1 MNPFAAKARHQYS
14 DKRQQSETWQ
24 LSETF
29 YSADKSQRST
39 VAEMRFSKAAGDSV
53 PKRALPSQ
61 SMDGKY
67 QQPGK
72 HLPGKHATYQYRDRA
87 LQGSASSAI
96 NTERQAGFSKLPHD
110 NQRGRKCVGV
120 QHSTELGGKKKTTAT
135 QSDHDTSSRWKS
147 GSTLADQTDSRRVKT
162 PSVPHTTAETGRTP
176 AGTLT
181 SDESAAA
188 IRPEDIII
196 VRRYN
201 LNSSTAEKQ
210 AEDKGQTAKRHVVRL
225 VRNNVVSPL
234 AAGGP
239 SVAGHH
245 MESSTDAGPQSSV
258 KKRQWG
264 GGVKKTHPTETSE
277 GNATAGRVDDN
288 SQPRHIRG

>member
-1 MNPFAAKARHQYS
+1 MNPFAAKGRHQYA
-14 DKRQQSETWQ
+14 DKRQLSETWQ

-29 YSADKSQRST
+29 YSADNSRRST

-53 PKRALPSQ
+53 PKRALSSQ

-72 HLPGKHATYQYRDRA
+72 HLPGKHATYQYRDRV
-87 LQGSASSAI
+87 LQGSASSAV
-96 NTERQAGFSKLPHD
+96 NTERQAGFSKLPRD
-110 NQRGRKCVGV
+110 KGRQRECIGV
-120 QHSTELGGKKKTTAT
+120 PHSTESEGKKKTIST
-135 QSDHDTSSRWKS
+135 QSDHDASSRWKS

-162 PSVPHTTAETGRTP
+162 PSVPRTTAETGKTP
-176 AGTLT
+176 AETLT
-181 SDESAAA
+181 SDESTTA

-196 VRRYN
+196 IRRYN
-201 LNSSTAEKQ
+201 LDSSTAEKK
-210 AEDKGQTAKRHVVRL
+210 AEDKGQSAKRHVVRL

-234 AAGGP
+234 AGSGS

-245 MESSTDAGPQSSV
+245 TESSTDAGPQSSV

-288 SQPRHIRG
+288 SQPRHSRG